1 MRERGEEGKGVRGEE
16 GKGKGGK
23 GEGGKEVRRVR
34 DEGGSMRS

>member
-1 MRERGEEGKGVRGEE
+1 MRGEEGKGVRGEE

>member
-23 GEGGKEVRRVR
+23 GEDGKEVRRVR